1 MESAIAVLGG
11 AVRETRRMVGW
22 LVFEWVNYFALEV
35 TGFGLTFFV
44 QS

>member
-1 MESAIAVLGG
+1 
-11 AVRETRRMVGW
+11 MVGW

-44 QS
+44 QSWKSVFTF